1 MSHSAVFRDSVY
13 SWWTLWIAAQKEAKI
28 IFECSRHLAS
38 LHLTKRFPS
47 EDNHAKTLPDVSPHA
62 PTKVKEHLC
71 VAGTITN
78 CLDELQ
84 NFSSLFLPWCKLG
97 RICSQE
103 AWVRTFYSS
112 VVLFSL
118 FYVYVSRLFGTLNGK
133 AIRFFVHRYWFVQLF
148 LSKCFFSSAFLSEIN
163 WLDTAPR

>member
-1 MSHSAVFRDSVY
+1 MMNTMDSSTEGSQDNLWVLQTFSLPAFDETISFRRQPCQNTSG
-13 SWWTLWIAAQKEAKI
+13 
-28 IFECSRHLAS
+28 C
-38 LHLTKRFPS
+38 LTTR
-47 EDNHAKTLPDVSPHA
+47 L
-62 PTKVKEHLC
+62 VKEHLC

-118 FYVYVSRLFGTLNGK
+118 LYVYVSRLFGTLNGK